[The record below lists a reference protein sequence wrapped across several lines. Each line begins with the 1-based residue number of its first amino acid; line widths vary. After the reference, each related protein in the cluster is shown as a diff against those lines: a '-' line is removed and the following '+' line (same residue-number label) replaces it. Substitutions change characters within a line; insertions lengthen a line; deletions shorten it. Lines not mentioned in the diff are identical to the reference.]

1 MHPDILRNKKF
12 TQLFSLDRVLFY
24 EVGTNALV
32 HIART
37 IRCSSQWNKRIV
49 LICKKHSSNL
59 IN

>member
-12 TQLFSLDRVLFY
+12 IQLFSFDRVLFY
-24 EVGTNALV
+24 EVGTNALA

-37 IRCSSQWNKRIV
+37 ISSSSQWSKRIV
-49 LICKKHSSNL
+49 LICKKHSSNF

>member
-1 MHPDILRNKKF
+1 MHPDILRNKKSI
-12 TQLFSLDRVLFY
+12 QLFSLDRILFY

-37 IRCSSQWNKRIV
+37 YSSSRLWSKRIV